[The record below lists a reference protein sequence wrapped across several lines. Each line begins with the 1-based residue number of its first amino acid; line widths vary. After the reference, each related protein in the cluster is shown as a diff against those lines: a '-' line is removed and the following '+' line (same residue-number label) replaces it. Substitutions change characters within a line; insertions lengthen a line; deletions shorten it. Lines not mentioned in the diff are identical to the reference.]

1 MTIKLW
7 SILVFLVF
15 FTQMLSEKQ
24 PENMAQLGEQLFFDR
39 MLSKDYT
46 LSCASCHKK
55 EFAFADTTAF
65 SLGIHGQRVLRNT
78 PSVMNMMFRPYFF
91 YDGRAATIQEQVM
104 IPIESDQEMGLSMD
118 SLILRLKQS
127 KYNDWFVELTQK
139 EPDTNSITEALS
151 AFVFSLESDGSAAFD
166 RWMRGD
172 TSAMTAQQI
181 LGREIFN
188 NKGKCFDCHF
198 SPDFTG
204 DEFRNI
210 GLFNNTAAFQD
221 PGRFKVT
228 ADSADI
234 GKFKVPGLRNIAVTA
249 PYMHNG
255 FLNTLEEV
263 VDYYNDPSEFLK
275 NALNRD
281 SLLSEP
287 LGLTIQEKKALV
299 AFLKALTDEQYVSL
313 LD

>member
-1 MTIKLW
+1 MTIK
-7 SILVFLVF
+7 IGIVLVFLAF
-15 FTQMLSEKQ
+15 FTQIFSEDQ
-24 PENMAQLGEQLFFDR
+24 PKNMIQLGAQLFFDP
-39 MLSKDYT
+39 MLSKDYS

-65 SLGIHGQRVLRNT
+65 SVGIHGQQVHRNS

-91 YDGRAATIQEQVM
+91 YDGRAATIQDQVM
-104 IPIESDQEMGLSMD
+104 IPIESEQEMGLPMD
-118 SLILRLKQS
+118 SLIYRLKHS
-127 KYNDWFVELTQK
+127 KYNDWFIELTQK

-151 AFVFSLESDGSAAFD
+151 AFIFSLESDGSAAFD
-166 RWMRGD
+166 RWMQGD
-172 TSAMTAQQI
+172 TSAMTEQQI

-210 GLFNNTAAFQD
+210 GLFNGEAPFED
-221 PGRFKVT
+221 SGRFKVT
-228 ADSADI
+228 FDSSDI

-275 NALNRD
+275 NASNRD
-281 SLLSEP
+281 SLLSKP
-287 LGLTIQEKKALV
+287 LGLTIPEKKALV